1 MNGLEQATDWLR
13 EELEGLCFSSPVEY
27 VYNPLVYAREAH
39 EMYLRRY
46 GGGAKEAVF
55 LGMNPGPWGMTQ
67 TGVPFGE
74 ISAVRDWLQIEAPV
88 QKPSREHL
96 RKKVTGFAC
105 HRSEVSGRRLWGLI
119 RERFGEP
126 EAFFARFFVVNY
138 CPLLFLDEGG
148 RNVTPERL
156 ILPERKALAEVCDR
170 GIRRLVDVLGPSHVI
185 GVGNFA
191 AEQAKNALE
200 GLPVRVVKILHP
212 SPSNPEANRCWVE
225 RVLGQL
231 EVAGIHFASS

>member
-1 MNGLEQATDWLR
+1 MSGLVQATEALR
-13 EELEGLCFSSPVEY
+13 EELECLRFTSPVEY
-27 VYNPLVYAREAH
+27 AYNPLVYAREAH
-39 EMYLRRY
+39 EQYLRRY
-46 GGGAKEAVF
+46 GGGTKEAVF

-74 ISAVRDWLQIEAPV
+74 VVIVRDWLKIEAPV
-88 QKPSREHL
+88 QKPTREHP

-119 RERFGEP
+119 RERFGDP
-126 EAFFARFFVVNY
+126 EAFFARFFVINY
-138 CPLLFLDEGG
+138 CPLLFLDEAG

-156 ILPERKALAEVCDR
+156 SLPERNALAQVCDR
-170 GIRRLVDVLGPSHVI
+170 GIRRMIEVLGPSCVI

-191 AEQAKNALE
+191 AEQARNALD
-200 GLPVRVVKILHP
+200 GLPVRVTKVLHP
-212 SPSNPEANRCWVE
+212 SPSNPEANRCWAE

-231 EVAGIHFASS
+231 EEAGIHFASS